1 MMIETTFKVM
11 LDEEGEELVEKGL
24 MSLDGVVEAE
34 ADRMMD
40 LVVVKYDPEKVTVRQ
55 MQDMVD
61 MCGYDLE
68 V

>member
-1 MMIETTFKVM
+1 MIETTFKVM

-24 MSLDGVVEAE
+24 MSLDGVAEAE

-40 LVVVKYDPEKVTVRQ
+40 MVVVKYDPEKVTVRQ
-55 MQDMVD
+55 MQEMVD